1 MALPILLD
9 CDPGH
14 DDAIAIVLALA
25 SPELDVKAITSSAG
39 NQTPEKTLRNVLRM
53 LTLLNRTDIPV
64 AGGAVKPLM
73 RELIIADNV
82 HGESGLDGPALPE
95 PAFAPQNCTA
105 VELFLNEKTR
115 GIREVEPFG
124 HAEWTVPYMP
134 GTLKAIGYRDGKALC
149 TDSRETTGRAVRLHL
164 SCDNPE
170 DLTGNGQN
178 VVFFT
183 CTCLD
188 AAGREVPDATA
199 EVRFVV
205 NHCGKIVA
213 TGSDISDHAP
223 LNALAR
229 RMRAG
234 RITVAV
240 QMAKAEAG
248 ETLRLYAESDTLES
262 GSRAVQLS

>member
-1 MALPILLD
+1 MVHLLPQWNFRGRED
-9 CDPGH
+9 EP
-14 DDAIAIVLALA
+14 
-25 SPELDVKAITSSAG
+25 
-39 NQTPEKTLRNVLRM
+39 
-53 LTLLNRTDIPV
+53 
-64 AGGAVKPLM
+64 M
-73 RELIIADNV
+73 RV
-82 HGESGLDGPALPE
+82 SVYT
-95 PAFAPQNCTA
+95 NCTA

-164 SCDNPE
+164 SCDNHE

-199 EVRFVV
+199 EVRFAV

-229 RMRAG
+229 RMRTG

-262 GSRAVQLS
+262 GSLAVQLS